1 MTHVVLG
8 AELGAALELL
18 IEAAERRALIAGDE
32 RARLEAA
39 VAIGAVLVEQ
49 QPDQAL
55 HSREEDTA
63 VLQDV
68 LVVQRDRPR
77 LPLARRRHGAAAP
90 GAADGGPGVREARWG
105 SLSLLRSRR
114 GGRPIGKQNLPL
126 MAQ

>member
-1 MTHVVLG
+1 MTDVVLG

-32 RARLEAA
+32 RARQEAA
-39 VAIGAVLVEQ
+39 FAIGSVLVEE

-77 LPLARRRHGAAAP
+77 LPLADAATARL
-90 GAADGGPGVREARWG
+90 GPALPTAVRAFAKRAG
-105 SLSLLRSRR
+105 IHSHLLRSN
-114 GGRPIGKQNLPL
+114 GTASLWLTELTIDG
-126 MAQ
+126 A